1 MPAAESPR
9 KTSAPASASPR
20 VRRRCPRITRLGGL
34 HVGVAAGVDHAFRVA
49 DENVLARTQIA
60 PQVEAGNC
68 RRPCSGANDRH
79 FGDFLA
85 GHLERV
91 EDRGRRNDRR
101 AMLVVVKDRDRHA
114 LLELGLDI
122 EALRGFDVFQVDA
135 AQGRLHRGDH
145 VDQLVGVSFRQ
156 FDVEDIDP
164 GEFLE
169 QAALAFHH
177 RLRRQRTDIAQ
188 AKHRRTV
195 GDHTDQVG
203 ARGVQAGRAGFI
215 DDGLAGESDA
225 WRIGECQVEL
235 VVQSLGGLDSYLAR
249 SRLAVILEAAS
260 RRSAWRRSFS
270 ILPPDAMFIKTKA
283 RHFSRLARFTQNRC
297 FHAYRGFRAA
307 ACQQLIAGQMTSA
320 TAGARRA
327 ICRRHSRSWSQ
338 AARVRLAAGV
348 K

>member
-1 MPAAESPR
+1 
-9 KTSAPASASPR
+9 
-20 VRRRCPRITRLGGL
+20 VRQFGVTRITRLGGL
-34 HVGVAAGVDHAFRVA
+34 HVGVTAGVDHAFRVT
-49 DENVLARTQIA
+49 DENVLAAHAQIA

-122 EALRGFDVFQVDA
+122 EAFRGFDVFQVDA

-145 VDQLVGVSFRQ
+145 VNQLVGVSFRQ
-156 FDVEDIDP
+156 FDVEDIDA

-177 RLRRQRTDIAQ
+177 RLRRQRADIAQ

-195 GDHTDQVG
+195 GDHPDQVG

-225 WRIGECQVEL
+225 RRIGECQVEL
-235 VVQSLGGLDSYLAR
+235 VVQSFGRLDSYLAR
-249 SRLAVILEAAS
+249 CRLAVIFESGLAKIGLAQIIFHF
-260 RRSAWRRSFS
+260 FS
-270 ILPPDAMFIKTKA
+270 
-283 RHFSRLARFTQNRC
+283 
-297 FHAYRGFRAA
+297 
-307 ACQQLIAGQMTSA
+307 
-320 TAGARRA
+320 
-327 ICRRHSRSWSQ
+327 
-338 AARVRLAAGV
+338 
-348 K
+348 